1 MRAIVVAYDRKNG
14 IGADNDLLW
23 GRDLPADLAHF
34 KQLTMGKTIVMGRKT
49 FESIGRAL
57 PGRQNIVVSRTMS
70 DAPEGVQV
78 VPTLEAA
85 YVAATSDV
93 MVIGGG
99 QIYAQA
105 MDDMDE
111 IYATEVDADFPVA
124 TVFFP
129 EVNCQDWQ
137 EVSRDHREAD
147 ERNRYSYDFV
157 AYSRTV

>member
-1 MRAIVVAYDRKNG
+1 MKAIVVAYDRKNG

-34 KQLTMGKTIVMGRKT
+34 KELTMGKTIVMGRKT

-57 PGRQNIVVSRTMS
+57 PGRQNIVVSRG
-70 DAPEGVQV
+70 DFAADGVTTV
-78 VPTLEAA
+78 ASLDEA
-85 YVAATSDV
+85 YAAAMSDV

-105 MDDMDE
+105 MNDVDV
-111 IYATEVDADFPVA
+111 IYATEVDAEFPAA

-129 EVNCQDWQ
+129 EVNRQKWQ
-137 EVSRDHREAD
+137 EVTRKKYAAD
-147 ERNRYSYDFV
+147 EQNKYGYDFV
-157 AYSRTV
+157 VYTKK